1 MQDLRQPNGQAQ
13 IFRAGHFWNSNVCAA
28 AIGGAGAGVL
38 MLVVMTIVVSENPT
52 RGNVLFAA
60 GLAIVL
66 IASAICLLPGN
77 LIAAYPY
84 AVSVEEGKGVELRA
98 PLKTIFIP
106 IEDVGDVRTSYL
118 QPGYVVRLK
127 TRHRLLMSF
136 LIPSFFG
143 DQAEPLAN
151 VIREEI
157 QRRGS

>member
-1 MQDLRQPNGQAQ
+1 
-13 IFRAGHFWNSNVCAA
+13 
-28 AIGGAGAGVL
+28 

-66 IASAICLLPGN
+66 ITSAICLLPRN

-98 PLKTIFIP
+98 PLKQIFIP
-106 IEDVGDVRTSYL
+106 IEDIGEVQTSYP

-127 TRHRLLMSF
+127 QRHRLLTSF
-136 LIPSFFG
+136 LIPTFFG

-151 VIREEI
+151 TIREEI